1 MAISQIDRYIPEGSS
16 AFSRAAIV
24 DEDGVRINSSDINS
38 ITLTLY
44 DVDTGSVINSR
55 DEQDVNGANNGTY
68 SYSNASI
75 TGATEADP
83 IVITSTAH
91 GLAPKDVVNIS
102 GVLGNATANGTF
114 RVTKVDANN
123 FALDNTSGS
132 GSYTS
137 GGTWTY
143 SLFTMEFLAADMVI
157 VGSSIGAGQ
166 AELHRALLTVT
177 YDTTRTITHQVDLY
191 VQQLTKV

>member
-1 MAISQIDRYIPEGSS
+1 MAIRQIARYIHEGSS
-16 AFSRAAIV
+16 AFYRAAIV

-91 GLAPKDVVNIS
+91 GLATKDVVNIS